1 MRMTFSYIPM
11 HFMFL
16 YKVFWSY
23 TKPSGLIQSLQVL
36 YKVFRSYTKYS
47 GLIQS
52 LLVLYK
58 VFRSYTKSSGLI
70 QSIQVLYKVF
80 WSYTKPSGLIKSLLV
95 IYKVFRSYKKSSCLV
110 QSLLELYVY
119 IVDYDAFSLND
130 PVDEITIPLS
140 KADGEFSPS
149 MTYYGV
155 CERASLTVQFRITSE
170 CPSNQ
175 YGPQC
180 TKECVGVQRITFCNY
195 IGDTIDRCPHGTD
208 CVCEGN
214 FLEPNCILCD
224 ENYYPPDLCN
234 VQCIPQDNSFGHYTC
249 DPQSGDKVCLEG
261 YTDRSTFCVEE
272 NEGKGYLLLCNFFLG
287 SYHADAGSGATTGA
301 TTAVSVILIIIAC
314 CALCCCAGCYGYCK
328 QLETDVAT
336 TTPSVIYT
344 TRPIATSATMP
355 KIVIQDPT
363 NLFTLSYQHSPCCDH
378 YILISKPLI
387 NLSN

>member
-1 MRMTFSYIPM
+1 MTFSYIPM

-16 YKVFWSY
+16 
-23 TKPSGLIQSLQVL
+23 P
-36 YKVFRSYTKYS
+36 S

-58 VFRSYTKSSGLI
+58 AFWSYKKYSSCI
-70 QSIQVLYKVF
+70 QRLQVLYKVF
-80 WSYTKPSGLIKSLLV
+80 WS
-95 IYKVFRSYKKSSCLV
+95 V

-195 IGDTIDRCPHGTD
+195 IGDTIDLCPFGAD

-249 DPQSGDKVCLEG
+249 DPESGDRVCLEG
-261 YTDRSTFCVEE
+261 YTNPLTFCVEE
-272 NEGKGYLLLCNFFLG
+272 NEGKGFYCCAIFSWFLSCRCGVRRHYGSYYSSFGYFNYHCLLCSLLLCWL
-287 SYHADAGSGATTGA
+287 
-301 TTAVSVILIIIAC
+301 LR
-314 CALCCCAGCYGYCK
+314 L
-328 QLETDVAT
+328 L
-336 TTPSVIYT
+336 
-344 TRPIATSATMP
+344 
-355 KIVIQDPT
+355 
-363 NLFTLSYQHSPCCDH
+363 
-378 YILISKPLI
+378 
-387 NLSN
+387 